1 MSSDEDGITT
11 KDLAAAVKKVRGKIS
26 ILKQRHVLKAK
37 RRAVSKIKNLDE
49 MTEAL
54 EKKGIDVNKES
65 LATRV
70 KNFKRIDDLEY
81 AQEMKAR
88 EELGIEGDDS
98 DESGMSLMSDEELKK
113 EEGEERGRKG
123 KRNAENE
130 RKRSESK
137 IKNRAGENSDMMRK

>member
-98 DESGMSLMSDEELKK
+98 DESGMSLMSDEELKQ
-113 EEGEERGRKG
+113 EEGEKRGRKG
-123 KRNAENE
+123 KREAENE
-130 RKRSESK
+130 RRRSESK

>member
-54 EKKGIDVNKES
+54 QKKGIDVNKES

-98 DESGMSLMSDEELKK
+98 DESGMSLMSDEELKQ
-113 EEGEERGRKG
+113 EEGEKRGRKG
-123 KRNAENE
+123 KREAENE

>member
-81 AQEMKAR
+81 AQEMNVR
-88 EELGIEGDDS
+88 RELGIEGDDS

>member
-98 DESGMSLMSDEELKK
+98 DESGMSLMSDEELKQ
-113 EEGEERGRKG
+113 EEGEKRGRKG
-123 KRNAENE
+123 KREAENE

-137 IKNRAGENSDMMRK
+137 IKNRAGDNSDMMRK

>member
-81 AQEMKAR
+81 AQEMNVR
-88 EELGIEGDDS
+88 RELGIEGDDS

-123 KRNAENE
+123 KR
-130 RKRSESK
+130 
-137 IKNRAGENSDMMRK
+137 

>member
-37 RRAVSKIKNLDE
+37 RRAVSRIKNLDE

-98 DESGMSLMSDEELKK
+98 DESGMSLMSDEELKQ
-113 EEGEERGRKG
+113 EEGEKRGRKG
-123 KRNAENE
+123 IREKENE

-137 IKNRAGENSDMMRK
+137 IKNRAGENSDLMRK

>member
-11 KDLAAAVKKVRGKIS
+11 KDLAAAVKKVRGKIN

-37 RRAVSKIKNLDE
+37 RRAVSRIKNLDE

-98 DESGMSLMSDEELKK
+98 DESGMSLMSDEELKQ
-113 EEGEERGRKG
+113 EEGEKRGRKG
-123 KRNAENE
+123 IREKENE

>member
-11 KDLAAAVKKVRGKIS
+11 KDLAAAVKKVRGKIN

-37 RRAVSKIKNLDE
+37 RRAVSRIKNLDE

-98 DESGMSLMSDEELKK
+98 DESGMSLMSDEELKQ
-113 EEGEERGRKG
+113 EEGEKRGRKG
-123 KRNAENE
+123 IREKENE

-137 IKNRAGENSDMMRK
+137 IKNRAGENSDLMRK

>member
-98 DESGMSLMSDEELKK
+98 DESGMSLMSDEELKQ
-113 EEGEERGRKG
+113 EEGEKRGRKG
-123 KRNAENE
+123 KREAENE